1 MKHVWRFLRLLG
13 CGFVSY
19 AALAYLATA
28 FGRGKVDPAQ
38 ETGALLMFI
47 LIMTALLFLAWEI
60 YLALRRRLIDLEAR
74 VAALEEKLERQSS
87 ATDEVE

>member
-13 CGFVSY
+13 CGWVAYVF
-19 AALAYLATA
+19 LAYVATA
-28 FGRGKVDPAQ
+28 IGGGKVDPAQ

-47 LIMTALLFLAWEI
+47 LIMTALLFLTLEA
-60 YLALRRRLIDLEAR
+60 YLTLRRRLIDLEAR
-74 VAALEEKLERQSS
+74 VAALEEGLEKKPF

>member
-1 MKHVWRFLRLLG
+1 
-13 CGFVSY
+13 
-19 AALAYLATA
+19 
-28 FGRGKVDPAQ
+28 
-38 ETGALLMFI
+38 MFI

-74 VAALEEKLERQSS
+74 VAALEEGLEKKPS